1 MKDFESVNK
10 TNPAISLVVLAAI
23 AMPGVWQQAQAE
35 AAPETGLMAVKY
47 LHYEDSQPGLKRI
60 KVDSPSAYLLLPL
73 SSQWAVEGS
82 AVFDSVSGASPRYHT
97 AVSSASVMHDER
109 KAGDVKLTRYG
120 QRSAVSVG
128 LSRSNEHDYASN
140 AASVDARISSDDN
153 NRTWNIGFGLS
164 SDKINPVNQLV
175 VNQRKRTRELIFGVT
190 QAWTARDLLQLNL
203 SLSRGKGYYD
213 DPYKVLDTRPGF
225 RNQTTLLGRWNHHF
239 AEGGSTLRSSYR
251 LYHDSNGINAH
262 NLQLE
267 WVKPVNARLTL
278 TPVLRYYT
286 QSAARFYFDPVYNP
300 SYGEPYPKGYDPAN
314 QASFISLDQRL
325 SAFGALTLG
334 LKADYRLDDL
344 WSIDAKLESYK
355 QRGNWR
361 IGGGSP
367 GLAAFN
373 ATSVM
378 FGANRKF

>member
-128 LSRSNEHDYASN
+128 LSRSNEHDYGQP
-140 AASVDARISSDDN
+140 
-153 NRTWNIGFGLS
+153 TG
-164 SDKINPVNQLV
+164 
-175 VNQRKRTRELIFGVT
+175 
-190 QAWTARDLLQLNL
+190 
-203 SLSRGKGYYD
+203 
-213 DPYKVLDTRPGF
+213 
-225 RNQTTLLGRWNHHF
+225 
-239 AEGGSTLRSSYR
+239 
-251 LYHDSNGINAH
+251 
-262 NLQLE
+262 
-267 WVKPVNARLTL
+267 
-278 TPVLRYYT
+278 
-286 QSAARFYFDPVYNP
+286 
-300 SYGEPYPKGYDPAN
+300 GEPA
-314 QASFISLDQRL
+314 
-325 SAFGALTLG
+325 
-334 LKADYRLDDL
+334 
-344 WSIDAKLESYK
+344 
-355 QRGNWR
+355 
-361 IGGGSP
+361 
-367 GLAAFN
+367 
-373 ATSVM
+373 
-378 FGANRKF
+378 